1 MPFCGEVFDGRLASI
16 NHPYRCYRH
25 RYPAS
30 KGSPRNQTMTK
41 TIAIT
46 TLGCKINQFE
56 SAAMTQALEQ
66 DGFSIVPFSET
77 ADIYVI
83 NSCTVTAKT
92 DAESR
97 RLIRRASRM
106 NPEARVIVTGCY
118 AQMAGEELLKLP
130 GVNLILGN
138 SEKRDIAAFVRGM
151 GDQPKAVVADISLAR
166 SGESAP
172 LESFAEHTRAFL
184 QVQNGCDSR
193 CAYCIVPFARGASRS
208 VAPEEALEGM
218 ASFTAKGF
226 KEIVLTGIHLGGFGL
241 DLTPPTNLL
250 ALLRQVEERAL
261 VGRLRIGS
269 VEPTEVSPELV
280 AFIAASEIVCPH
292 LHLPLQSGSDGVLSR
307 MNRGYTTALYRGVVQ
322 SLAQAIPDICLGTD
336 VIAGFPGESDEEFA
350 ETYRFIEGLPLA
362 YLHVFPFSPRPGTP
376 AATMTPQLHSRVIKE
391 RAEALRLLSEQ
402 KKNQYAAGFVGREL
416 QVLVQRDAGGRK
428 GLSRNYLPVLIQ
440 GSDGLFNSE
449 VRVLVTES
457 QGGELIGRLADPKG

>member
-1 MPFCGEVFDGRLASI
+1 
-16 NHPYRCYRH
+16 
-25 RYPAS
+25 
-30 KGSPRNQTMTK
+30 MTK
-41 TIAIT
+41 KIAIT

-66 DGFSIVPFSET
+66 DGFCIVPFSGP

-97 RLIRRASRM
+97 RLIRRATRQ
-106 NPEARVIVTGCY
+106 NPEARVVVTGCY
-118 AQMAGEELLKLP
+118 AQMAGAELLEMP

-138 SEKRDIAAFVRGM
+138 SEKRDIVGFLKEL
-151 GDQPKAVVADISLAR
+151 GDQPRAIVADISLQK

-184 QVQNGCDSR
+184 QVQNGCDAR

-218 ASFTAKGF
+218 VSFAAKGF
-226 KEIVLTGIHLGGFGL
+226 KEIVLTGIHLGGYGL
-241 DLTPPTNLL
+241 DLTPPTDLL
-250 ALLRQVEERAL
+250 ELLQRAE
-261 VGRLRIGS
+261 VRVPVHRLRIGS

-280 AFIAASEIVCPH
+280 AFLAASKIVCPH

-307 MNRGYTTALYRGVVQ
+307 MNRGYDTDLFRGVAQ
-322 SLAQAIPDICLGTD
+322 SLVRAIPDICLGTD
-336 VIAGFPGESDEEFA
+336 LIAGFPGESDAEFA
-350 ETYRFIEGLPLA
+350 ETYRFIEELPLA

-376 AATMTPQLHSRVIKE
+376 AATMTPQLHSRVVKE

-402 KKNQYAAGFVGREL
+402 KKNAYAAGFVGREL

-428 GLSRNYLPVLIQ
+428 GLSRNYLPVLIE
-440 GSDGLFNSE
+440 GCDNLFNSE
-449 VRVLVTES
+449 VTVLITEAKD
-457 QGGELIGRLADPKG
+457 GELVGRLVGP